1 MGKNYT
7 SYKAGLE
14 MLKIENLDKRRER
27 LCLNFAKKSIQ
38 NEKAGKLFPKNVSKH
53 SMKKRRTKK
62 FKPRITK
69 TTRYQKSAIPYLI
82 NLLNKDEE
90 KQKEQMK

>member
-1 MGKNYT
+1 
-7 SYKAGLE
+7 
-14 MLKIENLDKRRER
+14 MLKIENLDRRRER
-27 LCLNFAKKSIQ
+27 LCLSFAKKSIQ
-38 NEKAGKLFPKNVSKH
+38 NEKASKLFPRNQSKH

-82 NLLNKDEE
+82 NLLNRDEE
-90 KQKEQMK
+90 IRKKQMK